1 MHYSWKSMHSQYTKC
16 EVIVLIFF
24 FGKTFLFILFSTSS
38 VSARSGMGQL
48 WVMCPMVVAG
58 CGAGDNSFN
67 TFKGLDPDQ

>member
-1 MHYSWKSMHSQYTKC
+1 MHYSWKSIYSQYTKC

-24 FGKTFLFILFSTSS
+24 FGKAFLFILLSASS

-48 WVMCPMVVAG
+48 WVMCPMVVAE